1 MSGRTLGIVG
11 LGLIG
16 GSVARAL
23 RSAGFA
29 DRVIGLDPDPAQL
42 EAGLQLGVIDAGET
56 AADEQLKAVDLI
68 LIAVPVAQ
76 TRTALQEIAPHLR
89 QDAVITDVGSTK
101 QSVLDAAA
109 VLGDRQR
116 RFVAGHPI
124 AGTERSGVAAADAQ
138 LFQHRKVI
146 LTPTPDLD
154 ADALELVRAMWSAC
168 GAQVCEMPAAHHD
181 EVLAATS
188 HLPHVLAYALVD
200 CLATMEDRREIFAY
214 AAGGFRDFT
223 RIASSSPRMWHDI
236 VRANR
241 GAILDAMDQFSV
253 HLNQLRTAVA
263 EDDSDAIFNC
273 FERARLARE
282 GFINLLEAQTRS

>member
-1 MSGRTLGIVG
+1 MSGRTLCIVG

-16 GSVARAL
+16 GSVARAA
-23 RSAGFA
+23 REAGFA
-29 DRVIGLDPDPAQL
+29 DRLIGLDPDADQIQ
-42 EAGLQLGVIDAGET
+42 AGLQLGVIDAGGTEADGQIQ
-56 AADEQLKAVDLI
+56 AADLI
-68 LIAVPVAQ
+68 VIAVPVAQ
-76 TRTALQEIAPHLR
+76 TRTALQSIAPYLR
-89 QDAVITDVGSTK
+89 QNAVITDVGSTK
-101 QSVLDAAA
+101 QSALAAA
-109 VLGDRQR
+109 SVLGEMQN

-124 AGTERSGVAAADAQ
+124 AGTERSGVAAADAR
-138 LFQHRKVI
+138 LFQQRRVI
-146 LTPTPDLD
+146 LTPTADLQE
-154 ADALELVRAMWSAC
+154 DALELVRALWDAC
-168 GAQVCEMPAAHHD
+168 GAEVCEMPAAHHD

-241 GAILDAMDQFSV
+241 GAVLEAMDQFSV

-263 EDDSDAIFNC
+263 DDDSAAIFNC

-282 GFINLLEAQTRS
+282 GFINLLEAKTRT